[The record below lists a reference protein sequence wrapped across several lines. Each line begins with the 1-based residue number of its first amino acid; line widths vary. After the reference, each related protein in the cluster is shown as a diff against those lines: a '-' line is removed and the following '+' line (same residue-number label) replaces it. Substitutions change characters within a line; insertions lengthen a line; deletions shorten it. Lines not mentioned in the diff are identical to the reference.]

1 MTSKIRFRGATSGFV
16 ELAAPDAAG
25 SNTLVL
31 PTGNGTSGQ
40 YLQTNGSGALSW
52 ATVSAASWTD
62 GTSTNAS
69 GSSAVTFTGI
79 PSTAKQIIL
88 TVNALSADSSNGEQ
102 LIKLGSSSG
111 LVSSGYTC
119 VGAYYG
125 ASTSGF
131 NYTTDLRFRG
141 TGAGSYVFYG
151 QTIITKHSG
160 NVWSVAGWIVD
171 SAAGIV
177 FGTFGN
183 LDVGATLDR
192 VSHGLTTGN
201 FDGGTVNLHYI
212 SQ

>member
-1 MTSKIRFRGATSGFV
+1 MALRLNGSTSGYV
-16 ELAAPDAAG
+16 EIDAPAVAG

-31 PTGNGTSGQ
+31 PNGNGTNGQ
-40 YLQTNGSGALSW
+40 YLQTNGSGGLSW

-62 GTSTNAS
+62 GTSTSAS

-88 TVNALSADSSNGEQ
+88 TVNALSADGSNGEQ

-111 LVSSGYTC
+111 LVSSGYVC

-131 NYTTDLRFRG
+131 NYTTDFRFRG

-160 NVWSVAGWIVD
+160 NIWSVAGWIVD
-171 SAAGIV
+171 SAAGIT

-201 FDGGTVNLHYI
+201 FDGGTVNVHYI